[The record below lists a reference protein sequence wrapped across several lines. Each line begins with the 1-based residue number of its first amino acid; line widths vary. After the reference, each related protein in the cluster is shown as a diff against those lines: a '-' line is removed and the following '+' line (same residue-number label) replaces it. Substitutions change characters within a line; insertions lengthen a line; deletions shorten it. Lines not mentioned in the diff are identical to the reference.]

1 MLMFYITEQW
11 CIHAMEAAL
20 LSILSLSPLIL
31 FMSFVHANQW
41 ALSNHLQKY
50 YWPCCSTGA
59 LLAHQ
64 ARSKQD
70 QHIRKKLHWWLLW
83 WFHHR
88 KAKLAY
94 MMETIIPSS
103 MLFTASCQMTTA
115 ATDRAVQSCGGAY
128 QVFKQVIF
136 HMWNLDEVNSI
147 CVISKHHPLL
157 CLRLLVIL

>member
-1 MLMFYITEQW
+1 MHT
-11 CIHAMEAAL
+11 CHG
-20 LSILSLSPLIL
+20 S
-31 FMSFVHANQW
+31 
-41 ALSNHLQKY
+41 
-50 YWPCCSTGA
+50 CSTINPVSQSSHTIYVFCPCKPVG
-59 LLAHQ
+59 
-64 ARSKQD
+64 SKQSSSK
-70 QHIRKKLHWWLLW
+70 ILLTLLFNWSTACTPSKKQAGSAYQKEATLMAGVVIPPQE
-83 WFHHR
+83 
-88 KAKLAY
+88 AKLAY

-115 ATDRAVQSCGGAY
+115 ATDRDFQSCGGAY